1 MEAVGRASSQCLVAG
16 PLTVVRT
23 YGKVAQAAPSFRVM
37 GSGSDPQAGVGS
49 AQSLWQWQQQGMYVP
64 RGVRATGDARMQ
76 CPFTNP

>member
-1 MEAVGRASSQCLVAG
+1 MPRASSQCLVAG

-49 AQSLWQWQQQGMYVP
+49 TQSIY
-64 RGVRATGDARMQ
+64 RGSGRACAFPGD
-76 CPFTNP
+76 